1 MKILSISDKIVP
13 FIYSPNVIKMFG
25 HVDMVIG
32 CGDLPYYYQEFIIS
46 TLDKPLFF
54 VRGNH
59 DPVTEYRET
68 NTCDHPHGGIDLHG
82 KVIRH
87 AGVLIAGV
95 EGSLRYNKMS
105 VFQYTQ
111 NQMWSHV
118 FGLLPRLVFNRLVY
132 GRFLDIFVTHAPPWK
147 IHDQEDLPHQGI
159 KAFRW
164 LIQVFQPKVHFHG
177 HTHVYRPDTVVE
189 TFLGHTRILNSF
201 GYLET
206 ELNFPA

>member
-1 MKILSISDKIVP
+1 MKILSVSDKIVS

-25 HVDMVIG
+25 HVDLVIG
-32 CGDLPYYYQEFIIS
+32 CGDLPYYYQEYIIS
-46 TLDKPLFF
+46 SLDKPLFF

-59 DPVTEYRET
+59 DPVTEYSEGC
-68 NTCDHPHGGIDLHG
+68 TCDHPHGGVDLHG

-87 AGVLIAGV
+87 AGALMAGV
-95 EGSLRYNKMS
+95 EGSLRYNQMS

-111 NQMWSHV
+111 SQMWSHV
-118 FGLLPRLVFNRLVY
+118 FGLLPGLFYNRLVY

-147 IHDQEDLPHQGI
+147 IHDQADLPHQGI

-164 LIQVFQPKVHFHG
+164 LIQVFQPKIHLHG
-177 HTHVYRPDTVVE
+177 HTHVYRPDTVIE
-189 TFLGHTRILNSF
+189 TYLGVTRVLNSF

-206 ELNFPA
+206 ELDTPA